1 MLFDTPK
8 IIDTEVFTVMPDEF
22 RKKTVTAWSRA
33 NRGGAAVDS
42 FLEGPSFDRDGNLYV
57 TDIPHGRIFRISPR
71 GDWELVADY
80 DGEPNGL
87 KIHKDGRIFI
97 TDYRNGLLVLDP
109 EKRKAKAT
117 LARRNS
123 ESFKGLND
131 LFFAANG
138 DLYFTDQGQTGMHD
152 PTGRVYRQTTSG
164 RLDCLLD
171 NVPSPNG
178 LVLSPEENVLFVA
191 ATRDNSIWRGPLMPD
206 RSLSKVG
213 VFQRLFGMSGPDGLA
228 MDDDGNLYV
237 AHASMGCVWVFD
249 RRGLPILRVQSCKG
263 DYITNM
269 AFGWPDRRTLY
280 MTESSTG
287 SVLMARMPISGRVM
301 YSHT

>member
-8 IIDTEVFTVMPDEF
+8 LIDTEVFTVMPEQF

-57 TDIPHGRIFRISPR
+57 TDIPHGRVFRIAR
-71 GDWELVADY
+71 NGDWTLVADY

-97 TDYRNGLLVLDP
+97 TDYRKGVLVLDP
-109 EKRKAKAT
+109 AKGKVKSF
-117 LARRNS
+117 LGRRNA
-123 ESFKGLND
+123 ESFKGVND

-138 DLYFTDQGQTGMHD
+138 DLYFTDQGQTGVHD
-152 PTGRVYRQTTSG
+152 PSGRVYRQTTSG

-178 LVLSPEENVLFVA
+178 IVLSPEENVLFVA
-191 ATRDNSIWRGPLMPD
+191 VTRGNCIWRGPLMPD
-206 RSLSKVG
+206 RTLSKVG
-213 VFQRLFGMSGPDGLA
+213 VFQQLFGMSGPDGLA
-228 MDDDGNLYV
+228 MDDDGNLLV

-249 RRGLPILRVQSCKG
+249 RRGIPILRVQSCKG
-263 DYITNM
+263 DFITNM

-287 SVLMARMPISGRVM
+287 SVLMARMPIAGRVM